1 MNSLIFDLDGTLVNT
16 IGDIAL
22 SMNRALEAHGFKALP
37 TEAYPPL
44 VGWGIKRLAYNA
56 LPEGARFDAMVEA
69 VSYDALDYY
78 AQVPLRY
85 SLPYPGI
92 EALLEKLKQRGYRLA
107 ILTNKP
113 NMVAQAVVA
122 GLFPQIPFVLVR
134 GDVAG
139 EPRKPAPALTFNVIA
154 RMGATA
160 SGTLFVGDSAVDVET
175 AHGVSCPV
183 VGVSWGFRG
192 REELESSGADYIID
206 HPELLWEILDSLSL

>member
-1 MNSLIFDLDGTLVNT
+1 MNFLIFDLDGTLVNT
-16 IGDIAL
+16 IADIAL

-69 VSYDALDYY
+69 VSNDALDYY

-85 SLPYPGI
+85 SVPYPGI
-92 EALLEKLKQRGYRLA
+92 EDLLEKLNQRGYVMA
-107 ILTNKP
+107 VLTNKP
-113 NMVAQAVVA
+113 DPVARAVVA
-122 GLFPQIPFVLVR
+122 GLFPHIPFVQVR

-139 EPRKPAPALTFNVIA
+139 EPRKPAPALTFNVMA
-154 RMGATA
+154 LMGATA
-160 SGTLFVGDSAVDVET
+160 SNTLFVGDSAVDVET

-192 REELESSGADYIID
+192 REELEISGADYIID
-206 HPELLWEILDSLSL
+206 QPDRLWEILDSLSV

>member
-1 MNSLIFDLDGTLVNT
+1 LNTLIFDLDGTLVNT

-56 LPEGARFDAMVEA
+56 LPEDSRFDAMVEA
-69 VSYDALDYY
+69 VSNDALDFY

-85 SLPYPGI
+85 SVPYPGI
-92 EALLEKLKQRGYRLA
+92 TTLLEGLTQRGYPLA
-107 ILTNKP
+107 VLTNKP
-113 NMVAQAVVA
+113 DPVARSVVA
-122 GLFPQIPFVLVR
+122 GLFPDIPFVLVR

-139 EPRKPAPALTFNVIA
+139 EPRKPAPVLTLNVMA

-160 SGTLFVGDSAVDVET
+160 ASTLFVGDSAVDVET

-192 REELESSGADYIID
+192 REELEISGADYIID
-206 HPELLWEILDSLSL
+206 HPDHLWEILDSLAP

>member
-1 MNSLIFDLDGTLVNT
+1 MNYLIFDLDGTLVNT

-69 VSYDALDYY
+69 VSNDALDYY
-78 AQVPLRY
+78 AQIPLRY
-85 SLPYPGI
+85 SIPYPGI
-92 EALLEKLKQRGYRLA
+92 EALLETLEQRGYTLA
-107 ILTNKP
+107 VLTNKP
-113 NMVAQAVVA
+113 DPVAQAVVA
-122 GLFPQIPFVLVR
+122 GLFPRIPFVLVR
-134 GDVAG
+134 GDVVG
-139 EPRKPAPALTFNVIA
+139 EPRKPAPALTFNVMA
-154 RMGATA
+154 LMGAA
-160 SGTLFVGDSAVDVET
+160 VPSTLFVGDSAVDVET

-192 REELESSGADYIID
+192 REELEISGADYIID
-206 HPELLWEILDSLSL
+206 HPDQLWEILASLSL